1 METME
6 KQTYER
12 PELELVELGA
22 ADVITSSPGAPHA
35 GDPDC
40 LVDF

>member
-1 METME
+1 ME
-6 KQTYER
+6 KKTYEL
-12 PELELVELGA
+12 PEMELVELETE
-22 ADVITSSPGAPHA
+22 DVITSSPGASHA

>member
-1 METME
+1 ME
-6 KQTYER
+6 KTVYEA
-12 PELELVELGA
+12 PELELTLIREE
-22 ADVITSSPGAPHA
+22 DVVTSSPGGSHA